1 MKTYLKLTFLTI
13 LSFVVIACN
22 QTNDSPVNKKYEIHA
37 KYGKCL
43 DNNIQL
49 IENDSTFTT
58 IEYSFKNNVLSI
70 KHLAAGFNC
79 CFDYLLVNVSVNDNI
94 ITIKENDINPN
105 CDCLCLRDISYN
117 FNDIEP
123 GTYHIII
130 NEPYLPEN
138 DSAIEFEVE
147 LKENSTGIKRFK
159 RSSYPWF

>member
-1 MKTYLKLTFLTI
+1 
-13 LSFVVIACN
+13 LSFVVISCD

-37 KYGKCL
+37 QYGKCL
-43 DNNIQL
+43 ENNIMM
-49 IENDSTFTT
+49 IESDSSFTT
-58 IEYSFKNNVLSI
+58 IEYSFKNNVLTL
-70 KHLAAGFNC
+70 KHFAAGFNC

-105 CDCLCLRDISYN
+105 CKCLCIRDINYDIN
-117 FNDIEP
+117 IEP
-123 GTYHIII
+123 GTYQVKII
-130 NEPYLPEN
+130 EPYLPEN